1 MTVPQGWSMDLWK
14 AEDWTPETSWD
25 LVWLQGTLMARSD
38 ATVVDIPHPPQHVS
52 EVRLSFPE
60 HMDDT
65 LFNPNANASAEW
77 NECLLDPLPSHA
89 PFLEIKAFG
98 GDVVSRDWHWSSSAD
113 AQAGDFAPVGAGG
126 VRQAQGRDR
135 RAPDEDQDQV
145 EAEDR
150 EGVGE
155 DMAVPID
162 AVRRDDRDPDAS
174 RGFVGAGGSG
184 LYRDA

>member
-1 MTVPQGWSMDLWK
+1 MGRRPEPRRVHGRRRGAKDGPAAAVGDGAVLVP
-14 AEDWTPETSWD
+14 
-25 LVWLQGTLMARSD
+25 
-38 ATVVDIPHPPQHVS
+38 
-52 EVRLSFPE
+52 
-60 HMDDT
+60 
-65 LFNPNANASAEW
+65 
-77 NECLLDPLPSHA
+77 
-89 PFLEIKAFG
+89 
-98 GDVVSRDWHWSSSAD
+98 
-113 AQAGDFAPVGAGG
+113 GDFAPVGAGG

>member
-1 MTVPQGWSMDLWK
+1 MCIRDSARAEPWRVHGRRRGAKDGPAAAVGDGAVLVP
-14 AEDWTPETSWD
+14 
-25 LVWLQGTLMARSD
+25 
-38 ATVVDIPHPPQHVS
+38 
-52 EVRLSFPE
+52 
-60 HMDDT
+60 
-65 LFNPNANASAEW
+65 
-77 NECLLDPLPSHA
+77 
-89 PFLEIKAFG
+89 
-98 GDVVSRDWHWSSSAD
+98 
-113 AQAGDFAPVGAGG
+113 GDFAPVGAGG

-174 RGFVGAGGSG
+174 RGSVGAGGSG